1 MNYANPHYNKKKLR
15 EYRKSLRNNS
25 TSAEAV
31 LWRSIKNKQ
40 LEGRIF
46 RRQFSVGNYI
56 LDFFCPSE
64 KLCIELDGA
73 QHFSEK
79 GLLNDKKRDAFL
91 NSLGIVVIRIENK
104 HVFKFHEQVL
114 EYIVE
119 HFKGSQITF
128 PK

>member
-91 NSLGIVVIRIENK
+91 NSLSIVVIRIENK